1 MVRKLAPVLTA
12 VLVIV
17 SLGGC
22 TDDSTRKINCDL
34 DSSSLQ
40 GQWVSLKGGGEGADV
55 PDKFARVEF
64 LEIDGKK
71 KAIYTAG
78 ALGKGNPATNKYTYD
93 FIEITNLG
101 EAKYVSD
108 TMAAAGRSKQRI
120 DRLKKDNRRLDL
132 KFEGRI
138 YVSVNRKTCS
148 LTIKDMYAT
157 WVRGEEI
164 EDSNPS
170 GVRTYIL
177 NDFKNDART
186 EEFSMV
192 HCDDPGALFFFGKKE
207 IDLKTDQA
215 LNSHE
220 GIYALEPVFL
230 HFIPELPEERGDDAE
245 ALSKALIKRGLV
257 AEEGCTYDLELWL
270 RDTRVPDAQ
279 AVPITAG
286 EDGRIAWVY
295 EYQFDKS
302 SADGLFIEMHR
313 YKTCGGKRQLLS
325 NACNVAWPNRSK
337 AEYAEEERKAKEAE
351 EADKGSE
358 GSEGDAPE

>member
-1 MVRKLAPVLTA
+1 MVRTFAPLLTA
-12 VLVIV
+12 VIALAL
-17 SLGGC
+17 LGGC
-22 TDDSTRKINCDL
+22 NDGSTRLIDCDL
-34 DSSSLQ
+34 DSNQLT

-64 LEIDGKK
+64 KEVDGKK
-71 KAIYTAG
+71 VAIYTAG

-93 FIEITNLG
+93 FIEITNLK
-101 EAKYVSD
+101 EAKYVAD
-108 TMAAAGRSKQRI
+108 TMANAGRSKQRI

-138 YVSVNRKTCS
+138 YVSVNLKTCT

-170 GVRTYIL
+170 GVRTYIQ

-192 HCDDPGALFFFGKKE
+192 HCDDPGAMFFFAKRE
-207 IDLKTDQA
+207 IDLKTDEA
-215 LNSHE
+215 LNSRE
-220 GIYALEPVFL
+220 GIYAEEPVFF
-230 HFIPELPEERGDDAE
+230 HYIPELPEEQGDDPE
-245 ALSKALIKRGLV
+245 ALRKALIEKGLL
-257 AEEGCTYDLELWL
+257 AEEGCTYDLEMWI
-270 RDTRVPDAQ
+270 RDTRLMAGQ
-279 AVPITAG
+279 EVPITPDEEG
-286 EDGRIAWVY
+286 KVSWVY
-295 EYQFDKS
+295 EHQFEKS

-313 YKTCGGKRQLLS
+313 YKTCAGKRALLT
-325 NACNVAWPNRSK
+325 NTCNVAWPNRSK

-351 EADKGSE
+351 EAKKAAE
-358 GSEGDAPE
+358 GEADPE